1 MKRVV
6 FEPERGQRVP
16 VWIWARDPAPEAVR
30 QLQEIAS
37 RPYVISHVAAMPDA
51 HMAEGV
57 AVGTVFATERTVVP
71 AALGGD
77 LGCGVAAVRFEIAAD
92 LFDRRRLERVLE
104 RVALAVPV
112 GDRVHRGRGV
122 SVPDELLARPLSTHA
137 LERVRDRLARA
148 HLGTLGGGNHFLE
161 VDRDAEGRL
170 WLLVHSG
177 SRGLGAA
184 IAAHH
189 RRAAEAHDPD
199 ALAGLDVESDA
210 GAGYV
215 ADARWAID
223 FARANRERMIASAT
237 ETLVEELGV
246 TPDRVEQVVD
256 VHHNFVAREEHG
268 GRSLWVHRKG
278 AIGLLSDELGIVP
291 GSMGTATYL
300 VRGLGRSEA
309 WRSCSHGAGRRM
321 TRSQARRTIR
331 PHAFAASM
339 RRVVYRAPDVAALV
353 EEAPEVYRDIREVL
367 EDEEDLATPVRRL
380 EPIAVLKG

>member
-189 RRAAEAHDPD
+189 RRAAEAH
-199 ALAGLDVESDA
+199 
-210 GAGYV
+210 V

-339 RRVVYRAPDVAALV
+339 RRVVYRAPDVA
-353 EEAPEVYRDIREVL
+353 
-367 EDEEDLATPVRRL
+367 
-380 EPIAVLKG
+380 